1 MKNNLRR
8 VLALL
13 LVLTLLVGIAPA
25 VFADEVEPTGTE
37 VIVGSTDPP
46 NESTAPPEET
56 EPVETTAPPGTA
68 AGNDSAGGGNKPAF
82 GHQRRNRTAPYGGP
96 RPYRG
101 HGTNRSGGNRFLG
114 TGGGGCADI
123 LHGLFLR
130 RRSANASS
138 RYGRDRIQ
146 QGQLVCWEYGI
157 LVVSRGLRQNVG

>member
-8 VLALL
+8 ALALL

-56 EPVETTAPPGTA
+56 EPVETTTPPGTEPR
-68 AGNDSAGGGNKPAF
+68 KRQRPRIPAKK
-82 GHQRRNRTAPYGGP
+82 QNRP
-96 RPYRG
+96 RPLRRPRNLRSRRRTQTLPSRG
-101 HGTNRSGGNRFLG
+101 DRFLG
-114 TGGGGCADI
+114 TG
-123 LHGLFLR
+123 R
-130 RRSANASS
+130 RRCPDIVCKSS
-138 RYGRDRIQ
+138 KRCGPTDLAGWYSDYRIQ
-146 QGQLVCWEYGI
+146 QGQLVCWEYGV

>member
-13 LVLTLLVGIAPA
+13 LVLTMLVGIAPA

-46 NESTAPPEET
+46 NETTAPPEET
-56 EPVETTAPPGTA
+56 GPVETTTPQETEPPETIESPDTGEETEPPPTEAPGTYGA
-68 AGNDSAGGGNKPAF
+68 
-82 GHQRRNRTAPYGGP
+82 TGGP
-96 RPYRG
+96 RP
-101 HGTNRSGGNRFLG
+101 HSTGGNRFLG
-114 TGGGGCADI
+114 VGGGRCAYI
-123 LHGLFLR
+123 LHRLFQR
-130 RRSANASS
+130 CRSSNAAS

-146 QGQLVCWEYGI
+146 QGQLVCREYGV